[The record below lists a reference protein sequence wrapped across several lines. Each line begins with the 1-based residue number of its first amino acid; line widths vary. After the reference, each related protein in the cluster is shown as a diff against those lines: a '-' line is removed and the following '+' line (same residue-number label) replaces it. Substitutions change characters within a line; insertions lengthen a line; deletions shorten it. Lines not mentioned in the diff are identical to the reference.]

1 MHARILVV
9 EDNPLQQSI
18 IRSTLEAEGFE
29 VETASNGLSA
39 VWKIREGHYDLV
51 ILGYKLPELDG
62 LAVARVTV
70 DIMGDEAR
78 PRLVGLTAF
87 PDGIQARELLGGKA
101 FDTVIARWADLPT
114 QLAPLLSSLRF
125 ARDSA
130 SKEATKVDLF
140 LTAWD
145 EYETA
150 PDRLETRS
158 NDGRSA
164 RILVVEDDE
173 TQRTVLSAALA
184 SESYVIDTA
193 ADGLSALR
201 KMRKVGYDLALIDY
215 ELPEIDGLAT
225 AKLIIHLKGEGVRP
239 RLVALTA
246 SPDVLKNR
254 IGQSDRVF
262 DEVVGKQVAL
272 PTLLEIVKKHLA
284 FSPDRAVQQIAER
297 SGQAA

>member
-18 IRSTLEAEGFE
+18 TRATLEAEGFE
-29 VETASNGLSA
+29 VETAPDGLSA

-51 ILGYKLPELDG
+51 ILGYKLPEIDG
-62 LAVARVTV
+62 LAVARVIV

-87 PDGIQARELLGGKA
+87 PDGVLARELLGGKA
-101 FDTVIARWADLPT
+101 FDKVIARWADLPE

-125 ARDSA
+125 ERDSA

-140 LTAWD
+140 LTAWGD
-145 EYETA
+145 YETA
-150 PDRLETRS
+150 PDRLETTG
-158 NDGRSA
+158 NDGQSA

-184 SESYVIDTA
+184 SENYAIDTA
-193 ADGLSALR
+193 ADGLIAVR
-201 KMRKVGYDLALIDY
+201 KMRKAGYDLALIDY

-225 AKLIIHLKGEGVRP
+225 ANLINNLMGEGVRP

-246 SPDVLKNR
+246 WPDVLKSR

-284 FSPDRAVQQIAER
+284 FSRDRAV
-297 SGQAA
+297 